1 MKEIKRLKGDLKYAY
16 KENREAHADRTKRNP
31 DGIKQIKESL
41 KVANDHCS
49 NKIKMQR
56 ENEYY
61 KNVNTAYQR
70 ALSNDYKGNLFIS
83 EGVKTNADHVN
94 VDTKA
99 LQKDI
104 SDLLFNYDRDMNEFC
119 AETSGV
125 KDIQKREEMIYD
137 TLKRVD
143 KFCDEIKKDTVYT
156 TQTFDR
162 NVAELYCP
170 KEIKKTKT
178 FNTTK
183 LNKK

>member
-1 MKEIKRLKGDLKYAY
+1 
-16 KENREAHADRTKRNP
+16 
-31 DGIKQIKESL
+31 
-41 KVANDHCS
+41 
-49 NKIKMQR
+49 MQR

-83 EGVKTNADHVN
+83 EGVKTNGILFCGKRLADHVN

-125 KDIQKREEMIYD
+125 KDIQKREEMI
-137 TLKRVD
+137 V
-143 KFCDEIKKDTVYT
+143 
-156 TQTFDR
+156 
-162 NVAELYCP
+162 
-170 KEIKKTKT
+170 TKILVQ
-178 FNTTK
+178 K
-183 LNKK
+183 LV